1 MAEESGSGSFNWSI
15 NDTDQ
20 SQFELLKK
28 WQPKRSED
36 NITVSNVVFVD
47 LRLRVLLEW
56 LVQI

>member
-28 WQPKRSED
+28 WQPKHSEG
-36 NITVSNVVFVD
+36 NITMSKVVYVD
-47 LRLRVLLEW
+47 LRLRVFLD
-56 LVQI
+56 